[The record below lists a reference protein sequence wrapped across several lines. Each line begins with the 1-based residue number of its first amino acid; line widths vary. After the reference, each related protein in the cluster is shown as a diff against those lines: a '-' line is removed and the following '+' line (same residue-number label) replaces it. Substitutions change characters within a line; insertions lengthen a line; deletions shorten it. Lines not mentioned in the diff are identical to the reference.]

1 LDLTGYYPTSA
12 LHTPPDPQVSPDTH
26 EAPTPRPRGRPR
38 KTPIN
43 PPSLPAV
50 PESRSLPP
58 APPPRVVLSAR
69 KTGAARSSSA
79 SWPKHGPPR
88 PAAAPPQ
95 RPRRAAAPSPG
106 SLDVDLNPPKSR
118 AFYKQ
123 VVDLYPRHPSKRPRQ
138 IDIRTRDPSRH
149 LPHKY
154 ITLTPQFH
162 LSSATPGPVGFEP
175 PSVKKARE
183 HPTWPLWDAAIKKEY
198 AGLTSRGT
206 WTVVPE
212 SSVPADTRII
222 PSKIVLK
229 DKRTTGPKARLVV
242 RGDLQQPYPP
252 SSQTYAHTPSATEV
266 RTFFA
271 LGTHRGWKFNS
282 FDISQA
288 FLQSDPLPPDA
299 SLYVR
304 PPSDGSAE
312 LPPGHVWHL
321 HKPLYGLAQAPRMW
335 SSTFRKFLI
344 GYGFSKVNCSDSFL
358 TWSRGSSRMQLIVHV
373 DDIVVSYNDPMAFNA
388 FRSALLAR
396 FQGTDEGEP
405 STYLGLDLS
414 ITSTKTHLT
423 QSTLARELL
432 DRHGMSSCKPVQ
444 LPMEPGRHLLDSDR
458 PDTPDPAM
466 RQTYQEIVGSLQY
479 LCTWTR
485 PDLLFAT
492 NQLAKHMSNPGRVH
506 MAAAHRVLRY
516 LKGTADYGLTYSS
529 NPSVPAL
536 LRAWADAD
544 WATCTDT
551 RRSYSGAVF
560 SLASTA
566 VHWSSKQQTSVSTS
580 TTEAEYV
587 SASKAADDVLWLR
600 RVLEDAGAR
609 QDLPTPLF

>member
-1 LDLTGYYPTSA
+1 MA
-12 LHTPPDPQVSPDTH
+12 
-26 EAPTPRPRGRPR
+26 
-38 KTPIN
+38 
-43 PPSLPAV
+43 LPADAQL
-50 PESRSLPP
+50 SRELLIALS
-58 APPPRVVLSAR
+58 VVLY
-69 KTGAARSSSA
+69 TA
-79 SWPKHGPPR
+79 S
-88 PAAAPPQ
+88 
-95 RPRRAAAPSPG
+95 
-106 SLDVDLNPPKSR
+106 
-118 AFYKQ
+118 
-123 VVDLYPRHPSKRPRQ
+123 
-138 IDIRTRDPSRH
+138 
-149 LPHKY
+149 
-154 ITLTPQFH
+154 
-162 LSSATPGPVGFEP
+162 
-175 PSVKKARE
+175 
-183 HPTWPLWDAAIKKEY
+183 
-198 AGLTSRGT
+198 
-206 WTVVPE
+206 
-212 SSVPADTRII
+212 
-222 PSKIVLK
+222 
-229 DKRTTGPKARLVV
+229 
-242 RGDLQQPYPP
+242 
-252 SSQTYAHTPSATEV
+252 TE
-266 RTFFA
+266 A
-271 LGTHRGWKFNS
+271 
-282 FDISQA
+282 
-288 FLQSDPLPPDA
+288 LQSDPLPPDA

-373 DDIVVSYNDPMAFNA
+373 NDIVVSYNDPMAFNA

-432 DRHGMSSCKPVQ
+432 DRHGMSSCKPVS

-466 RQTYQEIVGSLQY
+466 SQTYQEIVGSLQY

-529 NPSVPAL
+529 NSSVPAL

-560 SLASTA
+560 SLASAA

-609 QDLPTPLF
+609 QDLPTPLFEDNRACRLLSENPIQSRSRHIDYRVMSLRERVSDGIVTVQDCTTHDMVADNMTKNLPFPAFARHRATQLGMFSSFRPSSRVRFSYSVFRPTCPLVSLPQLSNAGGCRADHLSAPQSPRRP